1 MKFTVI
7 VCCVFCST
15 ARHHTPLYVLDSWSC
30 FLKKINKSGCK
41 WICQTS
47 HTFGE
52 FVSRAEKMWDHGK
65 NMTFRACLILYIIS
79 IIHNYKLKSHHSTK
93 PSPR

>member
-30 FLKKINKSGCK
+30 FLKKKKNLVANGFARQVTHLENLSQELRKCG
-41 WICQTS
+41 T
-47 HTFGE
+47 
-52 FVSRAEKMWDHGK
+52 MGK
-65 NMTFRACLILYIIS
+65 I
-79 IIHNYKLKSHHSTK
+79 
-93 PSPR
+93 